1 MVYKKIGNDDD
12 MDAVGGG
19 ESRQIIDPMVGV
31 DLDTGIGVKRR
42 FVMRGLSVVE
52 RVNADGEPFDSTQVV
67 VMMPA
72 DFKNEDGYDEEF
84 ALSLGGQAAKSA
96 AKYFADKDK
105 LKETGEVWLA
115 ADWLN
120 MECDIRV
127 DLVSRP
133 GDEEKGYSPIR
144 RLMAS
149 NTPEKSKR
157 KDLPKECAPCA
168 GYQQPDKDEGV
179 EVGGTEYQM

>member
-1 MVYKKIGNDDD
+1 MVYKELGSKDD
-12 MDAVGGG
+12 MAPVGSG
-19 ESRQIIDPMVGV
+19 ESRPVIDPMVGI
-31 DLDTGIGVKRR
+31 DIDTGIGVKRR

-52 RVNADGEPFDSTQVV
+52 RVNAGGEPFDSTQVV

-72 DFKNEDGYDEEF
+72 DFKDSDGYDDEF

-96 AKYFADKDK
+96 VAHFADKGK
-105 LKETGEVWLA
+105 LKETGEVWL
-115 ADWLN
+115 DDQWVN
-120 MECDIRV
+120 KECDIRV

-149 NTPEKSKR
+149 KDPKKSKR
-157 KDLPKECAPCA
+157 KDLPNECASCA
-168 GYQQPDKDEGV
+168 AYQQPDRDDGV